1 MEKQQVVVWDLGVRV
16 FHWSLVTLFT
26 FSYLSGDELE
36 ELHAY
41 SGYAIIGLLM
51 FRLIWG
57 FVGSE
62 HARFADFVRGP
73 RAVIDY
79 LKGMREGHPKRYLGH
94 NPAGGAMIILLL
106 VGLSLLTFTGL
117 MAYAEEGHGPLAGA
131 DVSLISSAYA
141 DHDDDEDG
149 KEGEEGEKEDEFWEE
164 VHEFMGNFMLVLIFL
179 HVAGVAVSSRLH
191 GERLVKAMMSGKK
204 DVA

>member
-16 FHWSLVTLFT
+16 FHWSLVALFT
-26 FSYLSGDELE
+26 FSYFSGDELE

-41 SGYAIIGLLM
+41 SGYVIIGLLV
-51 FRLIWG
+51 FRLVWG
-57 FVGSE
+57 FVGGE

-73 RAVIDY
+73 RTVIDD
-79 LKGMREGHPKRYLGH
+79 LKSIKEGHPKRYLGH
-94 NPAGGAMIILLL
+94 NPAGGAMIVMLL

-141 DHDDDEDG
+141 DDDDDDEDG
-149 KEGEEGEKEDEFWEE
+149 KKGEKEDEFWEE

-179 HVAGVAVSSRLH
+179 HIAGVFVSSRLH
-191 GERLVKAMMSGKK
+191 NEHLVKAMISGKK
-204 DVA
+204 EVG